1 MKKLIAI
8 DLDGT
13 TLNQDSI
20 ITDKT
25 AKTLRR
31 AIEDGHSVVI
41 ATGRPYRMSKNF
53 YQQLQLTTPM
63 INFNGALVHLPGKK
77 WADEQETSVNRKI
90 VFDVMSEKKNL
101 KLDFIA
107 AENRETFFI
116 DDLNFFDQHFF
127 ASDFATNDNLLT
139 INTLRTNPT
148 SVLLRSAE
156 NRETFFIDDLNF
168 FDQHF
173 FASDFATNDN
183 LLTINTLRTNPTS
196 VLLRSQPENVGSVSE
211 ELKQQFG
218 HEVEV
223 NTWGGPNP
231 MLEVVAK
238 GIQKAHGLKRVI
250 NSLNVQQEDILA
262 FGDEHNDVDML
273 KFAGWGVSMVNGTDQ
288 LKSVADDITEKPNS
302 EDGMADYLT
311 KYLNDVDMLKFAG
324 WGVSMVNGTD
334 QLKSV
339 ADDITEKPNSEDGMA
354 DYLTKYL
361 DL

>member
-13 TLNQDSI
+13 TLNQDSK

-25 AKTLRR
+25 ARTLRR
-31 AIEDGHSVVI
+31 AIQDGHSVVI

-53 YQQLQLTTPM
+53 YQELQLTTPM
-63 INFNGALVHLPGKK
+63 INFNGALVHLPGKN
-77 WADEQETSVNRKI
+77 WDGEQETSFNRKI
-90 VFDVMSEKKNL
+90 VFDLMAEKKSL

-127 ASDFATNDNLLT
+127 ASDFATDENLLT
-139 INTLRTNPT
+139 
-148 SVLLRSAE
+148 V
-156 NRETFFIDDLNF
+156 
-168 FDQHF
+168 
-173 FASDFATNDN
+173 
-183 LLTINTLRTNPTS
+183 NTLRTNPTS

-231 MLEVVAK
+231 ILEVVAK
-238 GIQKAHGLKRVI
+238 GIQKAHGLRRVI
-250 NSLNVQQEDILA
+250 DNFNMKQEDIIA

-273 KFAGWGVSMVNGTDQ
+273 KFAGWGVAMANGTDQ
-288 LKSVADDITEKPNS
+288 VKAVANDITEKPN
-302 EDGMADYLT
+302 T
-311 KYLNDVDMLKFAG
+311 
-324 WGVSMVNGTD
+324 
-334 QLKSV
+334 
-339 ADDITEKPNSEDGMA
+339 EDGMA

>member
-107 AENRETFFI
+107 AENR
-116 DDLNFFDQHFF
+116 
-127 ASDFATNDNLLT
+127 
-139 INTLRTNPT
+139 
-148 SVLLRSAE
+148 
-156 NRETFFIDDLNF
+156 
-168 FDQHF
+168 
-173 FASDFATNDN
+173 
-183 LLTINTLRTNPTS
+183 
-196 VLLRSQPENVGSVSE
+196 
-211 ELKQQFG
+211 G

-238 GIQKAHGLKRVI
+238 GIQKAHGLKRMI

-288 LKSVADDITEKPNS
+288 LKA
-302 EDGMADYLT
+302 
-311 KYLNDVDMLKFAG
+311 
-324 WGVSMVNGTD
+324 
-334 QLKSV
+334 V

>member
-13 TLNQDSI
+13 TLNQDSK

-31 AIEDGHSVVI
+31 AVEDGHSVVI

-53 YQQLQLTTPM
+53 YQELQLTTPM
-63 INFNGALVHLPGKK
+63 INFNGALVHLPGKV
-77 WADEQETSVNRKI
+77 WAGEEETSFNRKV
-90 VFDVMSEKKNL
+90 VFDLMAEKKNL

-127 ASDFATNDNLLT
+127 SSDFATDENLLT
-139 INTLRTNPT
+139 
-148 SVLLRSAE
+148 V
-156 NRETFFIDDLNF
+156 
-168 FDQHF
+168 
-173 FASDFATNDN
+173 
-183 LLTINTLRTNPTS
+183 NTLRTNPTS

-218 HEVEV
+218 QEVEV

-231 MLEVVAK
+231 ILEVVAK

-250 NSLNVQQEDILA
+250 DNFNLKSEDIIA

-273 KFAGWGVSMVNGTDQ
+273 KFAGWGVAMANGTDQ
-288 LKSVADDITEKPNS
+288 VKSVANDITEKPN
-302 EDGMADYLT
+302 T
-311 KYLNDVDMLKFAG
+311 
-324 WGVSMVNGTD
+324 
-334 QLKSV
+334 
-339 ADDITEKPNSEDGMA
+339 EDGMA

>member
-13 TLNQDSI
+13 TLNEESK

-53 YQQLQLTTPM
+53 YQELQLTTPM
-63 INFNGALVHLPGKK
+63 INFNGALVHLPEKE
-77 WADEQETSVNRKI
+77 WAGEQETSVDRKI
-90 VFDVMSEKKNL
+90 VFDLMDEKKNL

-116 DDLNFFDQHFF
+116 DDLSFFDQHFF
-127 ASDFATNDNLLT
+127 AAGFATAENLLT
-139 INTLRTNPT
+139 TH
-148 SVLLRSAE
+148 SLL
-156 NRETFFIDDLNF
+156 
-168 FDQHF
+168 
-173 FASDFATNDN
+173 SD
-183 LLTINTLRTNPTS
+183 PTS
-196 VLLRSQPENVGSVSE
+196 VLLRSQPENVGSVSD

-218 HEVEV
+218 HSVEV

-231 MLEVVAK
+231 VLEVVAK

-250 NSLNVQQEDILA
+250 TDLNMKKEDVIA

-273 KFAGWGVSMVNGTDQ
+273 KFAGWGVAMANGTDQ
-288 LKSVADDITEKPNS
+288 VKEVANAITEKPNT
-302 EDGMADYLT
+302 EDGMADYL
-311 KYLNDVDMLKFAG
+311 A
-324 WGVSMVNGTD
+324 
-334 QLKSV
+334 
-339 ADDITEKPNSEDGMA
+339 
-354 DYLTKYL
+354 KYL

>member
-13 TLNQDSI
+13 TLNQDSK

-25 AKTLRR
+25 ARTLRR
-31 AIEDGHSVVI
+31 AIQDGHSVVI

-53 YQQLQLTTPM
+53 YQELQLTTPM
-63 INFNGALVHLPGKK
+63 INFNGALVHLPGKN
-77 WADEQETSVNRKI
+77 WDGEQETSFNRKI
-90 VFDVMSEKKNL
+90 VFDLMAEKKNL

-127 ASDFATNDNLLT
+127 ASDFATDENLLT
-139 INTLRTNPT
+139 
-148 SVLLRSAE
+148 V
-156 NRETFFIDDLNF
+156 
-168 FDQHF
+168 
-173 FASDFATNDN
+173 
-183 LLTINTLRTNPTS
+183 NTLRTNPTS

-231 MLEVVAK
+231 ILEVVAK

-250 NSLNVQQEDILA
+250 DNFNMKQEDIIA

-273 KFAGWGVSMVNGTDQ
+273 KFASWGVAMANGTDQ
-288 LKSVADDITEKPNS
+288 VKAVANDITEKPN
-302 EDGMADYLT
+302 T
-311 KYLNDVDMLKFAG
+311 
-324 WGVSMVNGTD
+324 
-334 QLKSV
+334 
-339 ADDITEKPNSEDGMA
+339 EDGMA

>member
-13 TLNQDSI
+13 TLNQDSKI
-20 ITDKT
+20 SDKT
-25 AKTLRR
+25 AKTLHR

-53 YQQLQLTTPM
+53 YRQLQLTTPM
-63 INFNGALVHLPGKK
+63 INFNGALVHLPGKQ
-77 WADEQETSVNRKI
+77 WVGEQETSFNRKI
-90 VFDVMSEKKNL
+90 VFDLLSEKKNL

-139 INTLRTNPT
+139 INTLK
-148 SVLLRSAE
+148 
-156 NRETFFIDDLNF
+156 
-168 FDQHF
+168 
-173 FASDFATNDN
+173 
-183 LLTINTLRTNPTS
+183 TNPTS
-196 VLLRSQPENVGSVSE
+196 VLLRSQPENVDGVSE

-231 MLEVVAK
+231 ILEVVAK

-250 NSLNVQQEDILA
+250 ENFNLNSEDIIA

-273 KFAGWGVSMVNGTDQ
+273 KFAGWGVAMANGTDQ
-288 LKSVADDITEKPNS
+288 LKSVADAITEKPNT
-302 EDGMADYLT
+302 EDGLADYLT
-311 KYLNDVDMLKFAG
+311 N
-324 WGVSMVNGTD
+324 
-334 QLKSV
+334 
-339 ADDITEKPNSEDGMA
+339 
-354 DYLTKYL
+354 YL

>member
-13 TLNQDSI
+13 TLNQESK

-25 AKTLRR
+25 AKTLHR
-31 AIEDGHSVVI
+31 AIADGHSVVI

-53 YQQLQLTTPM
+53 YHDLQLTTPM

-77 WADEQETSVNRKI
+77 WADEQEASINRRI
-90 VFDVMSEKKNL
+90 VFEMLAEKKNL

-107 AENRETFFI
+107 AENRDTFFI
-116 DDLNFFDQHFF
+116 DDLKFFDQHFF
-127 ASDFATNDNLLT
+127 ASDFATSDNLLT
-139 INTLRTNPT
+139 VNTLRTNPT
-148 SVLLRSAE
+148 S
-156 NRETFFIDDLNF
+156 I
-168 FDQHF
+168 
-173 FASDFATNDN
+173 
-183 LLTINTLRTNPTS
+183 
-196 VLLRSQPENVGSVSE
+196 LLRSQPENVVGVSD

-218 HEVEV
+218 TEVEV

-231 MLEVVAK
+231 ILEVVAK

-250 NSLNVQQEDILA
+250 KSLNVKQEDVLA

-273 KFAGWGVSMVNGTDQ
+273 KFAGWGVAMANGTDQ
-288 LKSVADDITEKPNS
+288 LKAVANDITEKPNT
-302 EDGMADYLT
+302 EDGL
-311 KYLNDVDMLKFAG
+311 
-324 WGVSMVNGTD
+324 
-334 QLKSV
+334 
-339 ADDITEKPNSEDGMA
+339 A

>member
-101 KLDFIA
+101 KLD
-107 AENRETFFI
+107 
-116 DDLNFFDQHFF
+116 
-127 ASDFATNDNLLT
+127 
-139 INTLRTNPT
+139 
-148 SVLLRSAE
+148 
-156 NRETFFIDDLNF
+156 
-168 FDQHF
+168 F

-311 KYLNDVDMLKFAG
+311 KYL
-324 WGVSMVNGTD
+324 
-334 QLKSV
+334 
-339 ADDITEKPNSEDGMA
+339 
-354 DYLTKYL
+354 

>member
-13 TLNQDSI
+13 TLNQDSK

-25 AKTLRR
+25 ARTLRR
-31 AIEDGHSVVI
+31 AIQDGHSVVI

-53 YQQLQLTTPM
+53 YQELQLTTPM
-63 INFNGALVHLPGKK
+63 INFNGALVHLPDKQWDG
-77 WADEQETSVNRKI
+77 EQETSFNRKI
-90 VFDVMSEKKNL
+90 VFDLMAEKKNL

-127 ASDFATNDNLLT
+127 ASDFATNENLLT
-139 INTLRTNPT
+139 
-148 SVLLRSAE
+148 V
-156 NRETFFIDDLNF
+156 
-168 FDQHF
+168 
-173 FASDFATNDN
+173 
-183 LLTINTLRTNPTS
+183 NTLRTNPTS

-211 ELKQQFG
+211 ELKQQYG

-231 MLEVVAK
+231 
-238 GIQKAHGLKRVI
+238 IQKAHGLRRVI
-250 NSLNVQQEDILA
+250 DHLNMKQEDILA
-262 FGDEHNDVDML
+262 FGDEHNDVEML
-273 KFAGWGVSMVNGTDQ
+273 KFAGWGVAMANGTDQ
-288 LKSVADDITEKPNS
+288 VKSVANDVTDKPN
-302 EDGMADYLT
+302 T
-311 KYLNDVDMLKFAG
+311 
-324 WGVSMVNGTD
+324 
-334 QLKSV
+334 
-339 ADDITEKPNSEDGMA
+339 EDGMA

>member
-8 DLDGT
+8 DLDGP

-107 AENRETFFI
+107 
-116 DDLNFFDQHFF
+116 
-127 ASDFATNDNLLT
+127 
-139 INTLRTNPT
+139 
-148 SVLLRSAE
+148 AE

-311 KYLNDVDMLKFAG
+311 KYL
-324 WGVSMVNGTD
+324 
-334 QLKSV
+334 
-339 ADDITEKPNSEDGMA
+339 
-354 DYLTKYL
+354 

>member
-13 TLNQDSI
+13 TLNQDSK
-20 ITDKT
+20 ITDK
-25 AKTLRR
+25 AARTLRR
-31 AIEDGHSVVI
+31 AIQDGHSVVI

-53 YQQLQLTTPM
+53 YQELQLTTPM
-63 INFNGALVHLPGKK
+63 INFNGALVHLPGKN
-77 WADEQETSVNRKI
+77 WDGEQETSFNRKI
-90 VFDVMSEKKNL
+90 VFDLMAEKKNL

-127 ASDFATNDNLLT
+127 ASDFATDENLLT
-139 INTLRTNPT
+139 
-148 SVLLRSAE
+148 V
-156 NRETFFIDDLNF
+156 
-168 FDQHF
+168 
-173 FASDFATNDN
+173 
-183 LLTINTLRTNPTS
+183 NTLRTNPTS

-231 MLEVVAK
+231 ILEVVAK

-250 NSLNVQQEDILA
+250 DNFNMKQEDIIA

-273 KFAGWGVSMVNGTDQ
+273 KFAGWGVAMANGTDQ
-288 LKSVADDITEKPNS
+288 VKAVANDITEKPN
-302 EDGMADYLT
+302 T
-311 KYLNDVDMLKFAG
+311 
-324 WGVSMVNGTD
+324 
-334 QLKSV
+334 
-339 ADDITEKPNSEDGMA
+339 EDGMA

>member
-13 TLNQDSI
+13 TLNQDSK

-25 AKTLRR
+25 ARTLRR
-31 AIEDGHSVVI
+31 AIQDGHSVVI

-53 YQQLQLTTPM
+53 YQELQLTTPM
-63 INFNGALVHLPGKK
+63 INFNGALVHLPDKQ
-77 WADEQETSVNRKI
+77 WAGEQETSFNRKI
-90 VFDVMSEKKNL
+90 VFDLMAEKKNL

-127 ASDFATNDNLLT
+127 ASDFATNENLLT
-139 INTLRTNPT
+139 
-148 SVLLRSAE
+148 V
-156 NRETFFIDDLNF
+156 
-168 FDQHF
+168 
-173 FASDFATNDN
+173 
-183 LLTINTLRTNPTS
+183 NTLRTNPTS

-211 ELKQQFG
+211 ELKQQYG

-231 MLEVVAK
+231 ILEVVAK
-238 GIQKAHGLKRVI
+238 GIQKAHGLRRVI
-250 NSLNVQQEDILA
+250 DHLNMKQEDILA
-262 FGDEHNDVDML
+262 FGDEHNDVEML
-273 KFAGWGVSMVNGTDQ
+273 KFAGWGVAMANGTDQ
-288 LKSVADDITEKPNS
+288 VKSVANDVTGKPN
-302 EDGMADYLT
+302 T
-311 KYLNDVDMLKFAG
+311 
-324 WGVSMVNGTD
+324 
-334 QLKSV
+334 
-339 ADDITEKPNSEDGMA
+339 EDGMA

>member
-13 TLNQDSI
+13 TLNQDSK

-25 AKTLRR
+25 ARTLRR
-31 AIEDGHSVVI
+31 AIQDGHSVVI

-53 YQQLQLTTPM
+53 YQELQLTTQM
-63 INFNGALVHLPGKK
+63 INFNGALVHLPDKQWDG
-77 WADEQETSVNRKI
+77 EQETSFNRKI
-90 VFDVMSEKKNL
+90 VFDLMAEKKNL

-127 ASDFATNDNLLT
+127 ASDFATNENLLT
-139 INTLRTNPT
+139 
-148 SVLLRSAE
+148 V
-156 NRETFFIDDLNF
+156 
-168 FDQHF
+168 
-173 FASDFATNDN
+173 
-183 LLTINTLRTNPTS
+183 NTLRTNPTS

-211 ELKQQFG
+211 ELKQQYG

-231 MLEVVAK
+231 ILEVVAK
-238 GIQKAHGLKRVI
+238 GIQKAHGLRRVI
-250 NSLNVQQEDILA
+250 DHLNMKQEDILA
-262 FGDEHNDVDML
+262 FGDEHNDVEML
-273 KFAGWGVSMVNGTDQ
+273 KFAGWGVAMANGTDQ
-288 LKSVADDITEKPNS
+288 VKSVANDVTDKPN
-302 EDGMADYLT
+302 T
-311 KYLNDVDMLKFAG
+311 
-324 WGVSMVNGTD
+324 
-334 QLKSV
+334 
-339 ADDITEKPNSEDGMA
+339 EDGMA

>member
-13 TLNQDSI
+13 TLNEESK

-25 AKTLRR
+25 AKTLHR

-53 YQQLQLTTPM
+53 YQELKLTTPM
-63 INFNGALVHLPGKK
+63 INFNGALVHLPEKK
-77 WADEQETSVNRKI
+77 WAGEQETSIHRKI
-90 VFDVMSEKKNL
+90 VFDLIEEKKNL

-127 ASDFATNDNLLT
+127 ASDFATNENLLT
-139 INTLRTNPT
+139 
-148 SVLLRSAE
+148 V
-156 NRETFFIDDLNF
+156 
-168 FDQHF
+168 H
-173 FASDFATNDN
+173 
-183 LLTINTLRTNPTS
+183 TLRTNPTS
-196 VLLRSQPENVGSVSE
+196 VLLRSQPENVASVSK

-218 HEVEV
+218 QEVEV

-231 MLEVVAK
+231 VLEVVAK
-238 GIQKAHGLKRVI
+238 GIQKAHGLKHVI
-250 NSLNVQQEDILA
+250 DDFNIKKEDVIA

-273 KFAGWGVSMVNGTDQ
+273 KFAGWGVAMANGTDQ
-288 LKSVADDITEKPNS
+288 LKAVANDITEKTNA
-302 EDGMADYLT
+302 EDGMADYL
-311 KYLNDVDMLKFAG
+311 A
-324 WGVSMVNGTD
+324 
-334 QLKSV
+334 
-339 ADDITEKPNSEDGMA
+339 
-354 DYLTKYL
+354 KYL

>member
-13 TLNQDSI
+13 TLNQDSK

-25 AKTLRR
+25 ARTLRR
-31 AIEDGHSVVI
+31 AIQDGHSVVI

-53 YQQLQLTTPM
+53 YQELQLTTPM
-63 INFNGALVHLPGKK
+63 INFNGALVHLPEKNWDG
-77 WADEQETSVNRKI
+77 EQETSFNRKI
-90 VFDVMSEKKNL
+90 VFDLMAEKKNL

-127 ASDFATNDNLLT
+127 ASDFATDENLLT
-139 INTLRTNPT
+139 
-148 SVLLRSAE
+148 V
-156 NRETFFIDDLNF
+156 
-168 FDQHF
+168 
-173 FASDFATNDN
+173 
-183 LLTINTLRTNPTS
+183 NTLRTNPTS

-231 MLEVVAK
+231 ILEVVAK

-250 NSLNVQQEDILA
+250 DNFNMKQEDIIA

-273 KFAGWGVSMVNGTDQ
+273 KFAGWGVAMANGTNQ
-288 LKSVADDITEKPNS
+288 VKAVANDITEKPN
-302 EDGMADYLT
+302 T
-311 KYLNDVDMLKFAG
+311 
-324 WGVSMVNGTD
+324 
-334 QLKSV
+334 
-339 ADDITEKPNSEDGMA
+339 EDGMA